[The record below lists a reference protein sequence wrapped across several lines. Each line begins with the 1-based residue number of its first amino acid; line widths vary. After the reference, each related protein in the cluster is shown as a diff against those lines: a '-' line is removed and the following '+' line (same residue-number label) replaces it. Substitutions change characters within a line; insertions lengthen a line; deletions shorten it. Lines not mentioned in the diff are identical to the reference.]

1 MDEKEVLDLILK
13 VSSSLVPGLLAYT
26 VLYKTNVILPRK
38 NRADENKILIS
49 ALSLINV
56 MFGMI
61 YFSVFSFATLWVRAI
76 IIFIAL
82 TLLSIFLLPPLVGFA
97 SKILLKWINLY
108 RKEDGYGHKG
118 PRTNFVE
125 VFDHPNPMR
134 VSVFDFS
141 GNHVISGSTKHIS
154 DDNQFDYFDW
164 VIDSKVMNYGDD
176 FTTNEAIN
184 MYKKAEEKKMGI
196 YLVYVDFEKKLVFH
210 TLREEMREETKNT

>member
-1 MDEKEVLDLILK
+1 MTEKEILDLILK

-26 VLYKTNVILPRK
+26 VLYKTNVIFPRK
-38 NRADENKILIS
+38 NRADENKILIT

-61 YFSVFSFATLWVRAI
+61 YFSVFSFATIWIRAI
-76 IIFIAL
+76 VGFVAL
-82 TLLSIFLLPPLVGFA
+82 TLFSIFILPPFIGFV
-97 SKILLKWINLY
+97 SKKLSTWINTY
-108 RKEDGYGHKG
+108 RREDGYGYKG
-118 PRTNFVE
+118 PKTNFVE

-164 VIDSKVMNYGDD
+164 VINSKVMNYGDD

-184 MYKKAEEKKMGI
+184 MYKKAEEQNMGI
-196 YLVYVDFEKKLVFH
+196 YLVYVDFEKKLIFH
-210 TLREEMREETKNT
+210 TLREEMREEININ